1 MDESTRVRV
10 LVVDDQPWVRVG
22 LSTLLGLEEGIE
34 VIGEADS
41 GEAALEKLGSGL
53 ETDVVLMDIRM
64 PGMGGIE
71 ATRQLRARHPDLGVV
86 LLTTFEE
93 EEDMVA
99 GLQAGASGYLLKDVS
114 VETLRSTIERVAQ
127 GERYIQPRVAQ
138 FLADALARKR
148 SSPEVQPERLTPREV
163 EIVSLIAKGLP
174 NKRIAQALSLTEGT
188 VKVHVSNILSKLGA
202 ADRLEAARIALDAGL
217 IE

>member
-1 MDESTRVRV
+1 M
-10 LVVDDQPWVRVG
+10 
-22 LSTLLGLEEGIE
+22 LGLEEGIE